1 MKKDY
6 YELLGLDKSASEADI
21 KKAFRKAAMKYHPD
35 RMANADEKEKKE
47 AEEKFK
53 ELNEAYQVL
62 SDPEKK
68 QLYDQYGHA
77 AFEQGAGGFGG
88 GQGFGDFDFGDI
100 FSSFFGGGGFD
111 FSGFGGGSS
120 FNQRRK
126 QGQDLLYT
134 LDLTLEEIADGIEK
148 EIEYTRTGKCSSCSG
163 TGAKDSKTKTCNTCD
178 GKGFITKTQRTILG
192 MSNVRVECS
201 TCHGIGEIPEHK
213 CGTCHGNG
221 NKKEQVKKKIKI
233 PAGVESGQRLVVRD
247 GGNYDGPGSDFGD
260 LYIQIRE
267 KRHELFQRD
276 GYDIYCRVPISFL
289 TATLGGEIEVPT
301 LRGKTKIKIAEGT
314 QNGTKMRIRDAGI
327 KHSGYKGS
335 QIIEISVEVPKNL
348 NAKQKD
354 KLKEFYDTL
363 GVENE
368 EKTTSFFERIKDFFT
383 E

>member
-6 YELLGLDKSASEADI
+6 YELLGVDKNASDVEI
-21 KKAFRKAAMKYHPD
+21 KKAFRKSAMKYHPD

-88 GQGFGDFDFGDI
+88 QGFEGFDFGDI
-100 FSSFFGGGGFD
+100 FSSFFGGGGGFD
-111 FSGFGGGSS
+111 FEFGS
-120 FNQRRK
+120 NQRRK

-134 LDLTLEEIADGIEK
+134 LDLSLEEIADGVEK
-148 EIEYTRTGKCSSCSG
+148 EIEYSRGGKCSSCSG
-163 TGAKDSKTKTCNTCD
+163 TGAKDGKTKQCNTC
-178 GKGFITKTQRTILG
+178 GGRGHVTKTQRTIFG

-201 TCHGIGEIPEHK
+201 SCHGVGEMAEHK
-213 CGTCHGNG
+213 CNSCHGSG
-221 NKKEQVKKKIKI
+221 SKREQVKKKIKI

-276 GYDIYCRVPISFL
+276 GYDIYCKVPISFL
-289 TATLGGEIEVPT
+289 TATLGGELEVPT

-314 QNGTKMRIRDAGI
+314 QNATKMRIRDAGI
-327 KHSGYKGS
+327 KHGGYKGS

-348 NAKQKD
+348 NSKQKE
-354 KLKEFYDTL
+354 KLKEFYETL

-368 EKTTSFFERIKDFFT
+368 EKTTSFFDKIKDFFKD
-383 E
+383 

>member
-6 YELLGLDKSASEADI
+6 YELLGLDKSASEAEI

-35 RMANADEKEKKE
+35 RMAKADEKEKKE

-88 GQGFGDFDFGDI
+88 QGFEGFDFSDI
-100 FSSFFGGGGFD
+100 FSSFFGGSGGFD
-111 FSGFGGGSS
+111 FGGFGSSGFS
-120 FNQRRK
+120 QRRK

-134 LDLTLEEIADGIEK
+134 VDLSLEEIADGVEK
-148 EIEYTRTGKCSSCSG
+148 EIEYSRTGKCSSCSG
-163 TGAKDSKTKTCNTCD
+163 TGAKDSKTKKCNTCD
-178 GKGFITKTQRTILG
+178 GRGFVTKTQRTILG

-201 TCHGIGEIPEHK
+201 HCHGIGEIPEHK
-213 CGTCHGNG
+213 CNACNG
-221 NKKEQVKKKIKI
+221 DGSKREQVKKKIKI

-276 GYDIYCRVPISFL
+276 GYDIYCKVPISFL
-289 TATLGGEIEVPT
+289 TATLGGELEVPT

-327 KHSGYKGS
+327 KHGVYKGS
-335 QIIEISVEVPKNL
+335 QIIEINVEVPKNL
-348 NAKQKD
+348 NSKQKD
-354 KLKEFYDTL
+354 KLKEFYETL

-368 EKTTSFFERIKDFFT
+368 EKTTSFFDKIKDFFKD
-383 E
+383 